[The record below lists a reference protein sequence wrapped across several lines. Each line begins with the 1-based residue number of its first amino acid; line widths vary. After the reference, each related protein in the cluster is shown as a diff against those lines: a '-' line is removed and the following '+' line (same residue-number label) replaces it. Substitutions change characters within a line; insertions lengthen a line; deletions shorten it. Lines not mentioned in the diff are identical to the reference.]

1 MYPVI
6 FELGPIKLYSFGLM
20 MAVAFMAANYYF
32 VQELKRRKL
41 DESLAWSITI
51 RALIG
56 GVAGSKL
63 FSILENWS
71 DFARDPLGTIF
82 SPAGL
87 TFYGGFIVALVVI
100 FFYLK
105 KQKFPFFKFADMI
118 IPTVLLA
125 YGIGRIGCHLAGDG
139 DYGLPSRL
147 PWAMAYPQGTA
158 KVTSTLPEY
167 FERDSVA
174 RAEWHYDSLRVIQ
187 TGVDQLGHRITR
199 LDESVTVHPTPV
211 YEALFCI
218 FAFAWLW
225 RRRAKYELQPG
236 KMFYVTLMIMGVE
249 RLLIEFIRLNP
260 LYAGL
265 SQAQWISV
273 LFIIVSIFM
282 LMTKYKGDPP
292 MNVAPATK
300 TSKPARA

>member
-20 MAVAFMAANYYF
+20 MAIAFMAANYFF

-41 DESLAWSITI
+41 DENMAWAITI
-51 RALIG
+51 RALVG

-63 FSILENWS
+63 FSILENFS
-71 DFARDPLGTIF
+71 DFAKDPIGQIF

-87 TFYGGFIVALVVI
+87 TFYGGFIVATILI
-100 FFYLK
+100 YLYLR
-105 KQKFPFFKFADMI
+105 KQKIPFMRFADMI

-125 YGIGRIGCHLAGDG
+125 YGIGRIGCQLAGDG
-139 DYGLPSRL
+139 DYGLPSHL
-147 PWAMAYPQGTA
+147 PWAMAYPNGTA
-158 KVTSTLPEY
+158 KVSSTLPDY
-167 FERDSVA
+167 FEHDTAA

-187 TGVDQLGHRITR
+187 TGVDPLGQRITR
-199 LDESVTVHPTPV
+199 LDETVTVHPAPV

-218 FAFAWLW
+218 IAFAFIWK
-225 RRRAKYELQPG
+225 RRAKYESQPG
-236 KMFYVTLMIMGVE
+236 KMFYVTLMVMGIE

-273 LFIIVSIFM
+273 IFILISLYM
-282 LMTKYKGDPP
+282 LMTKYRGSNTPP
-292 MNVAPATK
+292 LK
-300 TSKPARA
+300 ARTV

>member
-20 MAVAFMAANYYF
+20 MAIAFMAANYFF
-32 VQELKRRKL
+32 VQELKRRKM
-41 DESLAWSITI
+41 DESIAWAITI
-51 RALIG
+51 RALVG

-71 DFARDPLGTIF
+71 EFMRDPLGQIF

-87 TFYGGFIVALVVI
+87 TFYGGFIVATLLI
-100 FFYLK
+100 GLYLR
-105 KQKFPFFKFADMI
+105 KQKLAFYNFADMI

-125 YGIGRIGCHLAGDG
+125 YGIGRIGCQLAGDG

-167 FERDSVA
+167 FEKDSVA
-174 RAEWHYDSLRVIQ
+174 RTEWHYDEYRAIQ
-187 TGVDQLGHRITR
+187 TGVDPLGQRITK
-199 LDESVTVHPTPV
+199 LDETVTVHPAPV

-218 FAFAWLW
+218 IAFLIIWK
-225 RRRAKYELQPG
+225 RQPKYESQSG
-236 KMFYVTLMIMGVE
+236 KMFYVTLMIMGIE

-273 LFIIVSIFM
+273 VFIILSIVM
-282 LMTKYKGDPP
+282 LTIRYRGNAITP
-292 MNVAPATK
+292 
-300 TSKPARA
+300 KPARV

>member
-20 MAVAFMAANYYF
+20 MAIAFMAANYFF

-71 DFARDPLGTIF
+71 DFARDPLGQIF

-87 TFYGGFIVALVVI
+87 TFYGGLIVAGILI
-100 FFYLK
+100 FFYLRSK
-105 KQKFPFFKFADMI
+105 KFPFYRFADMVL
-118 IPTVLLA
+118 PTVLLA
-125 YGIGRIGCHLAGDG
+125 YGIGRIGCQLAGDG
-139 DYGLPSRL
+139 DYGLPSHL

-158 KVTSTLPEY
+158 KVSSTLPEY
-167 FERDSVA
+167 FEHNQQA
-174 RAEWHYDSLRVIQ
+174 RAEWHYDSLRAIQ
-187 TGVDQLGHRITR
+187 TGVDPLGQRITR
-199 LDESVTVHPTPV
+199 LDEVVTVHPAPV

-218 FAFAWLW
+218 IAFALIWKS
-225 RRRAKYELQPG
+225 RTKYDGQIG
-236 KMFYVTLMIMGVE
+236 KLFYVTLLVMGIE

-273 LFIIVSIFM
+273 IFIILSLTM
-282 LMTKYKGDPP
+282 LLTKYRGKASTAA
-292 MNVAPATK
+292 VKPAT
-300 TSKPARA
+300 T

>member
-20 MAVAFMAANYYF
+20 MAIAFMAANYFF

-41 DESLAWSITI
+41 DENMAWAITI
-51 RALIG
+51 RALVG

-63 FSILENWS
+63 FSILENFS
-71 DFARDPLGTIF
+71 DFAKDPIGQIF

-87 TFYGGFIVALVVI
+87 TFYGGFIVATILI
-100 FFYLK
+100 YLYLR
-105 KQKFPFFKFADMI
+105 KQKIPFMRFADMI

-125 YGIGRIGCHLAGDG
+125 YGIGRIGCQLAGDG
-139 DYGLPSRL
+139 DYGLPSHL
-147 PWAMAYPQGTA
+147 PWAMAYPNGTA
-158 KVTSTLPEY
+158 KVSSTLPDY
-167 FERDSVA
+167 FEHDTAA

-187 TGVDQLGHRITR
+187 TGVDPLGQRITR
-199 LDESVTVHPTPV
+199 LDETVTVHPAPV

-218 FAFAWLW
+218 IAFAFIWK
-225 RRRAKYELQPG
+225 RRAKYESQPG
-236 KMFYVTLMIMGVE
+236 KMFYVTLMVMGIE

-273 LFIIVSIFM
+273 IFILISLYM
-282 LMTKYKGDPP
+282 LMTKYRGS
-292 MNVAPATK
+292 NATPLK
-300 TSKPARA
+300 SRTA